1 MAVINGNTDTLSVA
15 VFALIAVAFT
25 VIVVGF
31 VSFIYKAISQW
42 SRNNKQPILVI
53 LAKIIS
59 KRTHI
64 SSSAHNQFDAS
75 SHHHTSTDYYIGF
88 ESASGERREF
98 LVSGQEYGL
107 LTESDSGK
115 LKFQGTRYLGFERS
129 V

>member
-1 MAVINGNTDTLSVA
+1 MAVNNGNPDTLSVA
-15 VFALIAVAFT
+15 VFALIAIAFT

-31 VSFIYKAISQW
+31 VSAIYRAISRKLQ
-42 SRNNKQPILVI
+42 NDKQPILVI
-53 LAKIIS
+53 PAKIIS

-64 SSSAHNQFDAS
+64 SSSVHNEFDTS